1 MKIYVDLE
9 ASPVVTMLK
18 DYVDS
23 SGSDDDES
31 DSSRRD
37 SISISELGWSFSSVD
52 NHLQMQST
60 NTTPKNATNVSRSS
74 HTSPSSQPIAMFID
88 SEINMPSSIAPTYAD
103 GEYYEDDKADMITQL
118 MANHSG
124 IVTSSLVSVERSNLI
139 TRVTCLSW
147 HVPECVLF
155 TVGTYHE
162 SETT

>member
-1 MKIYVDLE
+1 MTRVTVVDAIALSYLNLVG
-9 ASPVVTMLK
+9 ASVALTIIFKRSQRIQL
-18 DYVDS
+18 
-23 SGSDDDES
+23 
-31 DSSRRD
+31 RRTLQT
-37 SISISELGWSFSSVD
+37 SIVAAI
-52 NHLQMQST
+52 
-60 NTTPKNATNVSRSS
+60 PAA
-74 HTSPSSQPIAMFID
+74 SSQPIAMFID

-124 IVTSSLVSVERSNLI
+124 IVTSSLVLVERSNLI